1 MTTFFSSVFLA
12 ASVCPP
18 FGSFWSAEYLNFGG
32 EAVRPEFCPVRFRNH
47 THTSFSVDD
56 SVRARRVYS
65 QKIIIL
71 DYHIKII
78 P

>member
-1 MTTFFSSVFLA
+1 MIIV
-12 ASVCPP
+12 VI
-18 FGSFWSAEYLNFGG
+18 
-32 EAVRPEFCPVRFRNH
+32 
-47 THTSFSVDD
+47 FSVDD

>member
-1 MTTFFSSVFLA
+1 MFLNGFIA
-12 ASVCPP
+12 T
-18 FGSFWSAEYLNFGG
+18 LKKN
-32 EAVRPEFCPVRFRNH
+32 
-47 THTSFSVDD
+47 FSVDD

>member
-1 MTTFFSSVFLA
+1 M
-12 ASVCPP
+12 
-18 FGSFWSAEYLNFGG
+18 EYQKVINLSEN
-32 EAVRPEFCPVRFRNH
+32 RF
-47 THTSFSVDD
+47 FSVDD

>member
-1 MTTFFSSVFLA
+1 MAEKNIFAHKLFLSLNIADFNLFFIFY
-12 ASVCPP
+12 
-18 FGSFWSAEYLNFGG
+18 FFF
-32 EAVRPEFCPVRFRNH
+32 
-47 THTSFSVDD
+47 FSVDD
-56 SVRARRVYS
+56 SVRARRVYG

>member
-1 MTTFFSSVFLA
+1 MPSLKLVYAIFYQTFRQMIALFF
-12 ASVCPP
+12 
-18 FGSFWSAEYLNFGG
+18 F
-32 EAVRPEFCPVRFRNH
+32 
-47 THTSFSVDD
+47 FSVDD